1 MKEGKYGEE
10 SIRIEIIVI
19 VPDHVQKREKY
30 VNCVKDVE
38 GNQKKIETNL
48 VLKSRHTSLES
59 KNMFANLSEKN
70 KYWEYVANNT

>member
-19 VPDHVQKREKY
+19 VSDNIQKREKD

-48 VLKSRHTSLES
+48 VLKGRHTSLES
-59 KNMFANLSEKN
+59 ENMFANLSEKN
-70 KYWEYVANNT
+70 KYWENVANNT

>member
-19 VPDHVQKREKY
+19 VPDYVKKREKN

-38 GNQKKIETNL
+38 SDQKKIETNL
-48 VLKSRHTSLES
+48 VLKGRHSS
-59 KNMFANLSEKN
+59 AVVYKK
-70 KYWEYVANNT
+70 

>member
-10 SIRIEIIVI
+10 SIWIEIIVI
-19 VPDHVQKREKY
+19 IPDHVKKREKY

-48 VLKSRHTSLES
+48 VLKSRH
-59 KNMFANLSEKN
+59 LSCCCL
-70 KYWEYVANNT
+70 